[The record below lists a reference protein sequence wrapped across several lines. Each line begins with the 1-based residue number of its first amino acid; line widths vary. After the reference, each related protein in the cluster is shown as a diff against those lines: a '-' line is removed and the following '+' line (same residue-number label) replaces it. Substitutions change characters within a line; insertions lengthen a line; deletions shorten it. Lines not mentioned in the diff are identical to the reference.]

1 MTTSTRPARS
11 PPRLFGT
18 NGIRGVVG
26 NEINVD
32 FSYKVGSSA
41 GILFKPGPV
50 AVGKDGRT
58 SGMMLCEGVVAGL
71 LSQGCDVTDY
81 GLITTPALQFLVK
94 EEKAA
99 GGLMVTA
106 SHNPPEYNGFKVID
120 SDGVEIPREKEVF
133 IEDAVQRN
141 HWTLSNQPGRRM
153 RQERI
158 RIYLDSAAKH
168 LD

>member
-1 MTTSTRPARS
+1 MA

-26 NEINVD
+26 KEINVD

-41 GILFKPGPV
+41 GILFRPGPV
-50 AVGKDGRT
+50 AVGRDGRT

-81 GLITTPALQFLVK
+81 GLTTTPAMQFLVK
-94 EEKAA
+94 KEKAV

-106 SHNPPEYNGFKVID
+106 SHNPPEYNGFKLID
-120 SDGVEIPREKEVF
+120 SNGVEVSRKTEERV
-133 IEDAVQRN
+133 ESLVDRDA
-141 HWTLSNQPGRRM
+141 W
-153 RQERI
+153 
-158 RIYLDSAAKH
+158 K
-168 LD
+168 